1 MSEKMRLLIVGG
13 VAGGASAAARARR
26 LSEDVEIIMFERG
39 EHISFANCGLPYYLG
54 GIIKDRKRLL
64 VQTREGMQN
73 RYKIDVRVNSEVIK
87 IDRDKKEVVVLD
99 KQTGNE
105 YSERYDKLILS
116 PGAEPIKPKL
126 PGVDS
131 RLVKTLRNMKDC
143 DEIYNVIEENN
154 PACAVIVGGGYIGLE
169 MAEALKH
176 RGMKVTIVE
185 LMEQV
190 MGPVD
195 PEMATPIHQHLQ
207 LKGVDL
213 RLGTSV
219 DGFSEDGNRLRVH
232 LSTGETLECGL
243 AILSVGVRPE
253 VKLARDAGLELG
265 ERGGIKVDEHLR
277 TSDSDIFA
285 IGDAIEVMDFVG
297 KFPTLIP
304 LAGPA
309 NRQGRIAADNALGR
323 DSVYSG
329 TQGTGICKIFE
340 LSIGMTG
347 LSEKILKKIGKKYEK
362 IYVHPANHASY
373 YPGAHPISLK
383 LIFDP
388 ENGRILGAQ
397 AAGMEGVDK
406 RIDLLAMAIRGGLT
420 VFDLQ
425 EMELCYAPPFG
436 SAKDP
441 VNYAGFV
448 ASNVISGDMHICHV
462 EDVMNPGENQVI
474 LDVRSPKELE
484 AGSIPGNINI
494 PIDELRDRLGELD
507 RDKEYLV
514 YCRVGLRGYLAC
526 RILTHNGFKCRNL
539 TGGYKTYQD
548 TVGIKPKEQVETK
561 EITVDTGELDSV
573 TLARKRAGVE
583 AEGEEI
589 VVDAMGLQCPGPIM
603 KLKEAIDKVA
613 PGQIVRIKTTDGAF
627 LADIKGWCDSTGN
640 ELIESRFDKGI
651 CEAIIRKSGEFV
663 GRAVEQEPVHGAIS
677 TKKKTIV
684 VFSGDLDK
692 VMASFIIAHG
702 AASMGSDV
710 TMFFTFWGINV
721 LRKENPPLVEKT
733 FIEKMFGWMMP
744 KGPEKLPLSKM
755 NMAGMGTIMMKGI
768 MKKKNVPS
776 LPDLI
781 EQAKKVGVKL
791 VVCSMSMD
799 VMGIKKEELID
810 GIEEG
815 GVAAYLAKAEEGNV
829 NLFI

>member
-1 MSEKMRLLIVGG
+1 MSDTKRLLIVGG

-54 GIIKDRKRLL
+54 GIIKDRDRLL

-73 RYKIDVRVNSEVIK
+73 RYKVDVRTNSEVIK
-87 IDRDKKEVVVLD
+87 IDREKKEVIVLD
-99 KQTGNE
+99 KKTGNE

-116 PGAEPIKPKL
+116 PGADPIKPKL

-131 RLVKTLRNMKDC
+131 KLVKTLRNMKDC
-143 DEIYNVIEENN
+143 DEIYEILKNNN
-154 PACAVIVGGGYIGLE
+154 PSCAVIVGGGYIGLE
-169 MAEALKH
+169 MAEALRH

-219 DGFSEDGNRLRVH
+219 DGFDEDNNRLRVH

-253 VKLARDAGLELG
+253 VKLAKDAGLELG

-277 TSDSDIFA
+277 TSDPDIFA

-297 KFPTLIP
+297 KFPTLVP

-323 DSVYSG
+323 DSTYKG

-347 LSEKILKKIGKKYEK
+347 LSEKILKKIGRKYEK
-362 IYVHPANHASY
+362 IYVHPASHASY

-388 ENGRILGAQ
+388 DTGNILGAQ
-397 AAGMEGVDK
+397 AAGMDGVDK

-448 ASNVISGDMHICHV
+448 ASNVITGDMNICHV
-462 EDVMNPGENQVI
+462 DDVMNPRDDQVI
-474 LDVRSPKELE
+474 LDVRNPDELK

-494 PIDELRDRLGELD
+494 PLDQLRDRLGELD
-507 RDKEYLV
+507 KNKEYLV

-526 RILTHNGFKCRNL
+526 KILSHNGFKCRNL

-548 TVGIKPKEQVETK
+548 TVGIRPREQVETK
-561 EITVDTGELDSV
+561 EIAVDTGELDKE
-573 TLARKRAGVE
+573 TLARKRAG
-583 AEGEEI
+583 AEVEEI
-589 VVDAMGLQCPGPIM
+589 VVDATGLQCPGPIM
-603 KLKEAIDKVA
+603 KLKEAVDNA
-613 PGQIVRIKTTDGAF
+613 MPGQLIRIRTTDGAF

-651 CEAIIRKSGEFV
+651 CEALIRSTQKSVSKEAQTGI
-663 GRAVEQEPVHGAIS
+663 VHGEIS
-677 TKKKTIV
+677 NKKKTII

-692 VMASFIIAHG
+692 VMASFIIANG
-702 AASMGSDV
+702 AASMGSEV

-721 LRKENPPLVEKT
+721 LRKENPPAVEKT

-744 KGPEKLPLSKM
+744 KGANKLPLSKM
-755 NMAGMGTIMMKGI
+755 NMGGLGTIMMKGI
-768 MKKKNVPS
+768 MSKKNVAS
-776 LPDLI
+776 LPELI

-799 VMGIKKEELID
+799 VMGIKREELID

-815 GVAAYLAKAEEGNV
+815 GVAAYLAKAEAGNV